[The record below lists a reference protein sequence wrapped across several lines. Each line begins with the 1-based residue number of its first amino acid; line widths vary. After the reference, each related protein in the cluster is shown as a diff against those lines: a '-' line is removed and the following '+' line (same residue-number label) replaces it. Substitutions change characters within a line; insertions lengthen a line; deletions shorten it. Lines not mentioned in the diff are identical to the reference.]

1 MNRKNNFQKLKKSN
15 QVFSNIIRRDYKIA
29 RFNEEYESMVEEQ
42 QLELKL
48 KLQEYKENFRKTMYF
63 F

>member
-1 MNRKNNFQKLKKSN
+1 MNLRKLQKVN

-48 KLQEYKENFRKTMYF
+48 KLQEYKEDFRKTMYF

>member
-1 MNRKNNFQKLKKSN
+1 MNRKNNFQKLKKTN
-15 QVFSNIIRRDYKIA
+15 VKYSNIIRRDYKTIH
-29 RFNEEYESMVEEQ
+29 FNEEYASMVEEQ